1 MTSMP
6 TKQKPKLANKA
17 RGRAPQRGR
26 NNSVEV
32 FVKKDFLT
40 KRELR
45 NLTKY
50 VLAHEADFT
59 PSTVV
64 PDGVPEAETDLSYR
78 KSRVLYELGEYGSLI
93 RERLLALLPEVLA
106 IFQRQEFPIATVD
119 VQITASNNGDF
130 FKVHRDNSAVEP
142 LDIPLREVTYVY
154 YFNREPKAFSGGQLR
169 LYNSKDGEVQNSGRQ
184 SAKTIAPRQNT
195 LVLFPSHYDHE
206 VLPVRCPT
214 GKFANSRFTVNG
226 WVIRE
231 AAADNQ
237 AVEAHNGQTDVQP
250 DMSWLIEAV
259 EALKVKPPEGEI
271 KLYLTLEEASR
282 FSGLSLKYLRSLID
296 EQKLRAVD
304 DDGWKIRWKDV
315 ERL

>member
-1 MTSMP
+1 MP
-6 TKQKPKLANKA
+6 TKQKPKPASKA
-17 RGRAPQRGR
+17 RGRAAQHGR
-26 NNSVEV
+26 DNSVEV
-32 FVKKDFLT
+32 FIKKDFLT

-45 NLTKY
+45 SLTKY

-64 PDGVPEAETDLSYR
+64 PDGVPDAETDFSYR
-78 KSRVLYELGEYGSLI
+78 KSRVLYDLGEYGTLI
-93 RERLLALLPEVLA
+93 QERLLALLPEVLTR
-106 IFQRQEFPIATVD
+106 FQRAEFPIATVD
-119 VQITASNNGDF
+119 IQTTASNNGDF

-154 YFNREPKAFSGGQLR
+154 YFNTEPKAFSGGQLR
-169 LYNSKDGEVQNSGRQ
+169 LYNSKDGEVQNSGQQ
-184 SAKTIAPRQNT
+184 SAKTITPRQNT
-195 LVLFPSHYDHE
+195 LVLFPSFYDHE

-226 WVIRE
+226 WVIR
-231 AAADNQ
+231 AAPAVNQ
-237 AVEAHNGQTDVQP
+237 EVEAETGQSNEQP
-250 DMSWLIEAV
+250 DMSWLIDAV
-259 EALKVKPPEGEI
+259 EALKAQQPEGEI
-271 KLYLTLEEASR
+271 KLYFTLEEASR

-304 DDGWKIRWKDV
+304 DDGWKIRRKDV

>member
-1 MTSMP
+1 MP
-6 TKQKPKLANKA
+6 TKQKPKPANRT

-26 NNSVEV
+26 NNPLEV
-32 FVKKDFLT
+32 FIKRDFLT
-40 KRELR
+40 TRELR
-45 NLTKY
+45 SLTKY

-78 KSRVLYELGEYGSLI
+78 KSRVLYDLGEYGALI
-93 RERLLALLPEVLA
+93 QERLLALLPEVLA
-106 IFQRQEFPIATVD
+106 VFQREEFPIANVD
-119 VQITASNNGDF
+119 IQITASNNGDF

-154 YFNREPKAFSGGQLR
+154 YFNTEPKAFSGGQLR
-169 LYNSKDGEVQNSGRQ
+169 LYNSRDGEVQNSGSQ
-184 SAKTIAPRQNT
+184 NAKTITPRQNT
-195 LVLFPSHYDHE
+195 LVLFPSFYDHE

-231 AAADNQ
+231 AQ
-237 AVEAHNGQTDVQP
+237 AVNQTADAGPSNEQP

-259 EALKVKPPEGEI
+259 EALKAKPAEGEI

-296 EQKLRAVD
+296 EQKLRAVND
-304 DDGWKIRWKDV
+304 GGWKIRRKDV